1 MNQIS
6 LMKASKTLQQVMAQD
21 GPWGGNTEDLEA
33 PVQTSTGHTPA
44 AAENLSPG
52 HTETPSCE

>member
-1 MNQIS
+1 
-6 LMKASKTLQQVMAQD
+6 MAQD

-33 PVQTSTGHTPA
+33 PMQRSTGHTPV
-44 AAENLSPG
+44 AAEDLSPA

>member
-1 MNQIS
+1 
-6 LMKASKTLQQVMAQD
+6 MAQD
-21 GPWGGNTEDLEA
+21 GSWGGNTEDLEA
-33 PVQTSTGHTPA
+33 PVQRSTGHTPA